1 MEPYN
6 NLLGAKKLMQPQFTQ
21 LTAEEQEAFC
31 LYKANEPIDGGRFF
45 ADFVNQSLRDGHSLS
60 DDVAQHAAMLDTVI
74 EQATLDEPLVLYRA
88 TVDLFVTPYISD
100 NVLEYPAYMS
110 TASDCCGIERHFS
123 GHWRGISAALL
134 QIECPNGAVALDL
147 ETNQAFGGHEREY
160 LLPRGTR
167 MLVKGVQEI
176 TDRQVMNEHMSSF
189 YAEGYSALKI
199 YRLQYVGRA

>member
-1 MEPYN
+1 MS
-6 NLLGAKKLMQPQFTQ
+6 LLFCIEQQ
-21 LTAEEQEAFC
+21 LTFSWLLIFQTTC
-31 LYKANEPIDGGRFF
+31 LSILPIC
-45 ADFVNQSLRDGHSLS
+45 QLL
-60 DDVAQHAAMLDTVI
+60 L
-74 EQATLDEPLVLYRA
+74 
-88 TVDLFVTPYISD
+88 
-100 NVLEYPAYMS
+100 
-110 TASDCCGIERHFS
+110 DCCGIERHFS